1 MQGGK
6 RKLSNWNL
14 LVQKVYK
21 EGKAKNS
28 NYDFK
33 QALTDASK
41 RKSEMGE
48 MKSSTKTNKTNKTNK
63 SKRHRKR
70 SASRSRTSSKKT
82 RKR

>member
-1 MQGGK
+1 MLGGK

-48 MKSSTKTNKTNKTNK
+48 MKSHTKTNKKMNK

-70 SASRSRTSSKKT
+70 SASRSRTSNKKT